1 MKNKSILEIVVD
13 NKDLERW
20 TRMAN
25 LICLSIPEFIRRCTN
40 AHTTILEYDSFKLV
54 PNEKDED
61 AGVAQ

>member
-25 LICLSIPEFIRRCTN
+25 LLCLSIPEFIRRCTN

-54 PNEKDED
+54 TNEKDED

>member
-1 MKNKSILEIVVD
+1 
-13 NKDLERW
+13 
-20 TRMAN
+20 MAN
-25 LICLSIPEFIRRCTN
+25 LLCLSIPEFIRRCTN